1 MMKQSLAFE
10 PLLSWPIS
18 LTLIG
23 LAFLLVAAALILR
36 KRGAGLRACALA
48 ALSLA
53 LLNPVMI
60 EEQTEPLKSIV
71 GIVLDKSQS
80 QNFGTRSKD
89 SQDAI
94 AALKTELSKHPEF
107 EPRFIAAKAVSN
119 SNNGSETKLFTP
131 LNEAIS
137 DVPPARYA
145 GTILVTD
152 GQVHDVDLASSNT
165 AGEKPVNTLL
175 TGEPDEYD
183 RQIKFVDPPR
193 FGITNKPFKIRFEIA
208 DKGKVPASADKALVE
223 LKVNGHVVYHESE
236 ETNREIETE
245 ITLPHAGKNIIEVT
259 TSPLDGELTAVNNTA
274 VTIIEGI
281 RENLRVLLVSGEPH
295 NGERTWRDLL
305 KSDPGIDLVHFTI
318 LRPPEKADN
327 TPLSQLSLIV
337 FPTTDL
343 FVNKINDFDLVIF
356 DRYQHYNV
364 LPLIY
369 YDYVAQ
375 YVKNGGA
382 LLMAT
387 GPEFA
392 GENTLAETPLISVLP
407 ALPSGEVIEKP
418 FTPSITKAGMRH
430 PVTRGLTHVTEKD
443 EENTK
448 RETVAGNW
456 GKWLRQIAVQDT
468 SNSTVVMNG
477 ADNRPLML
485 LSHMDKG
492 RVGMLLSDEGWLWAR
507 GFEGGGPYAA
517 LYRRMAHWL
526 MKEPEL
532 EEEALTA
539 SGEGNRLTIRRQT
552 MADQPDIATVHFP
565 SGKTS
570 DVTLQKQEPG
580 VFEASLDT
588 DEIGLFK
595 VTNGDKEALTHIGPI
610 NSPEYAELIST
621 DEKLRPLANKTG
633 GAIIRL
639 HHKQGD
645 KIELPSIDVQKGQN
659 SDTVKNRN
667 HIVLNEATET
677 RLVNTF
683 ALPLFNGVLAL
694 VVSLFLLASLWYRE
708 GR

>member
-1 MMKQSLAFE
+1 MNQSLAFE
-10 PLLSWPIS
+10 PFLSWTSS
-18 LTLIG
+18 LALIG
-23 LAFLLVAAALILR
+23 VALLFVVVALVLR
-36 KRGAGLRACALA
+36 KRGAILRTLALA
-48 ALSLA
+48 VLALA
-53 LLNPVMI
+53 LLNPVMV
-60 EEQTEPLKSIV
+60 EEQREPLTSIV
-71 GIVLDKSQS
+71 GVVVDKSQS
-80 QNFGTRSKD
+80 QNFGNRTKD
-89 SQDAI
+89 SEEALE
-94 AALKTELSKHPEF
+94 ALKQEFSKHPEF
-107 EPRFIAAKAVSN
+107 EPRYIDTKTVSDN
-119 SNNGSETKLFTP
+119 SNGNETRLFTP

-145 GTILVTD
+145 GTILITD
-152 GQVHDVDLASSNT
+152 GQVHDIEAANANT
-165 AGEKPVNTLL
+165 SGEKPVNALI

-183 RQIKFVDPPR
+183 RQIRFVDPPR
-193 FGITNKPFKIRFEIA
+193 FGITNKPFKIRFEIE
-208 DKGKVPASADKALVE
+208 DKGKVPSSADKAMVE
-223 LKVNGHVVYHESE
+223 LKVNGNVVLHQAQ

-245 ITLPHAGKNIIEVT
+245 ITLPHAGKNIVEVS
-259 TSPLDGELTAVNNTA
+259 TSPLEGELTNVNNAA
-274 VTIIEGI
+274 VTIIDGV

-305 KSDPGIDLVHFTI
+305 KSDPSIDLVHFTI

-337 FPTTDL
+337 FPTTEL
-343 FVNKINDFDLVIF
+343 FVDKINDFDLVIF

-392 GENTLAETPLISVLP
+392 GENSLARTPLLSVLP

-418 FTPSITKAGMRH
+418 FTPAVTKAGMRH
-430 PVTRGLTHVTEKD
+430 PVTRGLTNVTAND
-443 EENTK
+443 ESSRTQDAVK
-448 RETVAGNW
+448 GNW
-456 GKWLRQIAVQDT
+456 GRWLRQLAVQDT
-468 SNSTVVMNG
+468 SKSTVVMNG

-485 LSHMDKG
+485 LSHMGEG

-539 SGEGNRLTIRRQT
+539 SGEENRLTIRRQT
-552 MADQPDIATVHFP
+552 MADKPDIAKVYFP
-565 SGKTS
+565 SGKTV
-570 DVTLQKQEPG
+570 DVTLNKVEPG
-580 VFEASLDT
+580 VFEANLDT

-621 DEKLRPLANKTG
+621 GEKLSPLAEATG
-633 GAIIRL
+633 GAITRL
-639 HHKQGD
+639 HQKAGD
-645 KIELPSIDVQKGQN
+645 KIKLPAIDIIRGKSIEPANKQN
-659 SDTVKNRN
+659 R
-667 HIVLNEATET
+667 ILLNAPTET
-677 RLVNTF
+677 RLTNTSAF
-683 ALPLFNGVLAL
+683 PLFNGVLAL
-694 VVSLFLLASLWYRE
+694 VASLLLLASLWYRE

>member
-1 MMKQSLAFE
+1 MNQSLAFE
-10 PLLSWPIS
+10 PFLSWTSS
-18 LTLIG
+18 LALIG
-23 LAFLLVAAALILR
+23 AAFLVVVVAVVLR
-36 KRGAGLRACALA
+36 KRGAILRALALA
-48 ALSLA
+48 VLALA
-53 LLNPVMI
+53 LLNPVMV
-60 EEQTEPLKSIV
+60 EEQREPLTSIV
-71 GIVLDKSQS
+71 GVVVDKSQS
-80 QNFGTRSKD
+80 QNFGNRTKD
-89 SQDAI
+89 SEEALE
-94 AALKTELSKHPEF
+94 ALKQEFSKHPEF
-107 EPRFIAAKAVSN
+107 EPRYIDTKTVSDN
-119 SNNGSETKLFTP
+119 SNGSETRLFTP

-145 GTILVTD
+145 GTILITD
-152 GQVHDVDLASSNT
+152 GQVHDIEAANANT
-165 AGEKPVNTLL
+165 SGEKPVNALI

-183 RQIKFVDPPR
+183 RQIRFVDPPR
-193 FGITNKPFKIRFEIA
+193 FGITNKPFKIRFEID
-208 DKGKVPASADKALVE
+208 DKGKVPSSADKAMVE
-223 LKVNGHVVYHESE
+223 LKVNGNVVLHQAQ

-245 ITLPHAGKNIIEVT
+245 ITLPHAGKNIVEVS
-259 TSPLDGELTAVNNTA
+259 TSPLEGELTNVNNAA
-274 VTIIEGI
+274 VTIIDGV

-305 KSDPGIDLVHFTI
+305 KSDPSIDLVHFTI

-337 FPTTDL
+337 FPTTEL
-343 FVNKINDFDLVIF
+343 FVDKINDFDLVIF

-392 GENTLAETPLISVLP
+392 GENSLARTPLLSVLP

-418 FTPSITKAGMRH
+418 FAPAVTKAGMRH
-430 PVTRGLTHVTEKD
+430 PVTRGLTGVMAKD
-443 EENTK
+443 ESSKTQDAVK
-448 RETVAGNW
+448 GNW
-456 GKWLRQIAVQDT
+456 GRWLRQLAVQDT
-468 SNSTVVMNG
+468 SKSTVVMNG

-485 LSHMDKG
+485 LSHMGKG

-539 SGEGNRLTIRRQT
+539 SGEENRLTIRRQT
-552 MADQPDIATVHFP
+552 MADKPEIAKVYFP
-565 SGKTS
+565 SGKTV
-570 DVTLQKQEPG
+570 DVTLNKVEPG
-580 VFEASLDT
+580 VFEANLDT
-588 DEIGLFK
+588 DETGLFK
-595 VTNGDKEALTHIGPI
+595 VKNGDKEALTHIGPI

-621 DEKLRPLANKTG
+621 GEKLSPLAEATG
-633 GAIIRL
+633 GAITRL
-639 HHKQGD
+639 HQKAGATIKLPAIDIINGKSIEPANKQ
-645 KIELPSIDVQKGQN
+645 
-659 SDTVKNRN
+659 NR
-667 HIVLNEATET
+667 ILLNAPTET
-677 RLVNTF
+677 RLTNTSAF
-683 ALPLFNGVLAL
+683 PLFNGVLAL
-694 VVSLFLLASLWYRE
+694 VASLLLLASLWYRE

>member
-1 MMKQSLAFE
+1 MNQSLAFE
-10 PLLSWPIS
+10 PFLSWTSS
-18 LTLIG
+18 LALIG
-23 LAFLLVAAALILR
+23 AAFLVVVVAVVLR
-36 KRGAGLRACALA
+36 KRGAILRALALA
-48 ALSLA
+48 VLALA
-53 LLNPVMI
+53 LLNPVMV
-60 EEQTEPLKSIV
+60 EEQREPLTSIV
-71 GIVLDKSQS
+71 GVVVDKSQS
-80 QNFGTRSKD
+80 QNFGNRIKD
-89 SQDAI
+89 SEEALE
-94 AALKTELSKHPEF
+94 ALKQEFSKHPEF
-107 EPRFIAAKAVSN
+107 EPRYIDTKTVSDN
-119 SNNGSETKLFTP
+119 SNGSETRLFTP

-145 GTILVTD
+145 GTILITD
-152 GQVHDVDLASSNT
+152 GQVHDIEAANANT
-165 AGEKPVNTLL
+165 SGEKPVNALI

-183 RQIKFVDPPR
+183 RQIRFVDPPR
-193 FGITNKPFKIRFEIA
+193 FGITNKPFKIRFEID
-208 DKGKVPASADKALVE
+208 DKGKVPSSADKAMVE
-223 LKVNGHVVYHESE
+223 LKVNGNVVLHQAQ

-245 ITLPHAGKNIIEVT
+245 ITLPHAGKNIVEVS
-259 TSPLDGELTAVNNTA
+259 TSPLEGELTNVNNAA
-274 VTIIEGI
+274 VTIIDGV

-305 KSDPGIDLVHFTI
+305 KSDPSIDLVHFTI

-337 FPTTDL
+337 FPTTEL
-343 FVNKINDFDLVIF
+343 FVDKINDFDLVIF

-392 GENTLAETPLISVLP
+392 GENSLARTPLLSVLP

-418 FTPSITKAGMRH
+418 FAPTVTKAGMRH
-430 PVTRGLTHVTEKD
+430 PVTRGLTGVMAKD
-443 EENTK
+443 ESSKTQDAVK
-448 RETVAGNW
+448 GNW
-456 GKWLRQIAVQDT
+456 GRWLRQLAVQDT
-468 SNSTVVMNG
+468 SKSTVVMNG

-485 LSHMDKG
+485 LSHMGKG

-539 SGEGNRLTIRRQT
+539 SGEENRLTIRRQT
-552 MADQPDIATVHFP
+552 MADKPEIAKVYFP
-565 SGKTS
+565 SGKTV
-570 DVTLQKQEPG
+570 DVTLNKVEPG
-580 VFEASLDT
+580 VFEANLDT
-588 DEIGLFK
+588 DETGLFK
-595 VTNGDKEALTHIGPI
+595 VKNGDKEASTHIGPI

-621 DEKLRPLANKTG
+621 GEKLSPLAEATG
-633 GAIIRL
+633 GAITRL
-639 HHKQGD
+639 HQKEGATIKLPAIDIINGKSIEPANKQ
-645 KIELPSIDVQKGQN
+645 
-659 SDTVKNRN
+659 NR
-667 HIVLNEATET
+667 ILLNAPTET
-677 RLVNTF
+677 RLTNTSAF
-683 ALPLFNGVLAL
+683 PLFNGVLAL
-694 VVSLFLLASLWYRE
+694 VASLLLLASLWYRE